1 MVRAT
6 EGSGVEL
13 VRPLWQIPR
22 DELMKELANE
32 GFDIVVSCANIE
44 KMGQAISNDSVGKS
58 YYYVYEKIKEIK
70 GMDWAGEAG
79 EFHTMVLDA
88 PSFNKRIKFKGSLE
102 TDDTGH
108 YLYLHFD
115 HIQLV
120 DKQ

>member
-22 DELMKELANE
+22 NELKQELVNK
-32 GFDIVVSCANIE
+32 GFDIVVSCASIE
-44 KMGQAISNDSVGKS
+44 KTGQAISNDSVGKS
-58 YYYVYEKIKEIK
+58 YYYVYEKIKEIN
-70 GMDWAGEAG
+70 GIDWTGEAS

-88 PSFNKRIKFKGSLE
+88 PFFSRHIQFKGSLQ
-102 TDDTGH
+102 TDDIGH
-108 YLYLHFD
+108 YLYLNFD

-120 DKQ
+120 GKQ